1 MKNILKITTILLL
14 CLVWSCE
21 QDDSGA
27 NEDLVVTPTQVTVSF
42 TDQNDGTVLLED
54 GGAVTLEV
62 TLDQA
67 LTYDSILTL
76 DVTSSDGSIE
86 TTAGVMEVAFTPVAN
101 LAAGE
106 TSASF
111 DFVFSD
117 DTITDGTEVYTV
129 SISNLESASGVY
141 PINRFITGADL
152 TRTITAVEGDLP
164 LTVVTTAGDVNVLLE
179 WATAED
185 LDLYLRDEPGFDGG
199 NPNIATSWFSQPE
212 SMPIA
217 GGLADGTYYIGV
229 DSFLDTAPFG
239 VPCILTLTFPDATA
253 EVLLTELNEFIWIQ
267 VDKST
272 NGSVVT
278 YTIFN

>member
-1 MKNILKITTILLL
+1 MKNIFKITTILLVL
-14 CLVWSCE
+14 LVWSCE

-62 TLDQA
+62 TLDEA

-76 DVTSSDGSIE
+76 EVTSSDGSIE
-86 TTAGVMEVAFTPVAN
+86 TTPGVMEVAFTPVAN

-129 SISNLESASGVY
+129 SIANLESASGAY
-141 PINRFITGADL
+141 AINRFITGADI

-239 VPCILTLTFPDATA
+239 VACTLTLTFPDATA
-253 EVLLTELNEFIWIQ
+253 EVLLTELNDFIWIQ